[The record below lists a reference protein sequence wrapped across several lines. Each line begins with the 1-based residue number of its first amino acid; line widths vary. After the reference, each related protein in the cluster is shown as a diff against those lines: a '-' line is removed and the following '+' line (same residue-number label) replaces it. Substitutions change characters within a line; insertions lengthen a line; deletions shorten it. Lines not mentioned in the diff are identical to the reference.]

1 MGRIALVVGLVAVM
15 IAAGLHYRQEAE
27 HQRIGRLMES
37 RVEVANQA
45 IATSNPVRR
54 FIELFPNSFHDP
66 QMTRMHWSARAL
78 IKDRF
83 VLRAEFPITEGP
95 ADETRFQFG
104 HAVRVVIHEVV
115 AASPSFRSELLHGV
129 SLDDWRRLAEGEM
142 DMSALRLPDDDREA
156 LPGVQD
162 AWAQWNDSSYLF
174 SYPDLEPLPN

>member
-27 HQRIGRLMES
+27 HQRIGHRFELRRKIS
-37 RVEVANQA
+37 AAA

-66 QMTRMHWSARAL
+66 QVTRMHWSAHAL

-83 VLRAEFPITEGP
+83 VLRAEFPITEDP

-104 HAVRVVIHEVV
+104 HAVRVVIHEVMAV
-115 AASPSFRSELLHGV
+115 SPDVRSELLHGV
-129 SLDDWRRLAEGEM
+129 DLEDWRRLAEGEM
-142 DMSALRLPDDDREA
+142 EMSALRLPDDDPEA

-162 AWAQWNDSSYLF
+162 AWAQWGDSSNLF
-174 SYPDLEPLPN
+174 SYPDLAPLPK